1 MKYTGIVRKVD
12 ELGRIVI
19 PKELRRTMGIDTG
32 CSMEICAEEDSIILR
47 KYARGCALCGS
58 DDVLLEL
65 PNGRAVCASCARVIA
80 SKLDTEVRR

>member
-32 CSMEICAEEDSIILR
+32 CAMEICTEEDSIILR

-58 DDVLLEL
+58 DDLLLEL
-65 PNGRAVCASCARVIA
+65 PNGRAVCRACARAIA
-80 SKLDTEVRR
+80 VYLKPEVQP